1 MVNCL
6 NVEKICFVYIFSEK
20 SVKQRVTLSR
30 NHIEGGKAILSD
42 IKGDIK
48 LYTSYDREK
57 FADSEY
63 VYNSIA
69 P

>member
-1 MVNCL
+1 
-6 NVEKICFVYIFSEK
+6 
-20 SVKQRVTLSR
+20 VKGYLVKET
-30 NHIEGGKAILSD
+30 SD
-42 IKGDIK
+42 IE

-63 VYNSIA
+63 VYNSIS